1 MSGWGLD
8 PAGPYGPMDLIL
20 KLEEALEVYEA
31 WRVTWSVFWGKD
43 FSGCSRKNRLEEA
56 NSGFWGK
63 GTRQLAAIG
72 VFQFSVGWYLVERV
86 QMVKR
91 EKH

>member
-1 MSGWGLD
+1 MSGWALD

-31 WRVTWSVFWGKD
+31 WRVTGSVFWGKD

-56 NSGFWGK
+56 NSGFWGERHK
-63 GTRQLAAIG
+63 AIRG
-72 VFQFSVGWYLVERV
+72 HWSFPVFCG
-86 QMVKR
+86 MVLSK
-91 EKH
+91 ESPDGKT